1 MNTAVLPIRT
11 SPEPEQREAEFY
23 VEAKLKHSA
32 TGSDLSLK
40 FTNHTAW
47 PARIVDNM
55 SYRYYLDATEI
66 INAGFKPE
74 DIVVRVDRDQATM
87 YGEEYAAK
95 ISPITHYQD
104 NIYYIE
110 VTYPDGRAVMPIS
123 EGRNQ
128 CETMLALVFPNYQTG
143 WDATNDYSNSDLL
156 SLKENETAI
165 TDKITVYENG
175 VLIYGIEPDGTTPS
189 ETEKPEVSKIKGDT
203 NLNRTIET
211 ADLVLLNKHLIKETV
226 LKDQALLNADVNDDS
241 KLNVFDAIALK
252 RMILK

>member
-1 MNTAVLPIRT
+1 
-11 SPEPEQREAEFY
+11 
-23 VEAKLKHSA
+23 
-32 TGSDLSLK
+32 
-40 FTNHTAW
+40 
-47 PARIVDNM
+47 
-55 SYRYYLDATEI
+55 
-66 INAGFKPE
+66 
-74 DIVVRVDRDQATM
+74 
-87 YGEEYAAK
+87 
-95 ISPITHYQD
+95 
-104 NIYYIE
+104 
-110 VTYPDGRAVMPIS
+110 
-123 EGRNQ
+123 
-128 CETMLALVFPNYQTG
+128 MLALVFPNYQTG

-189 ETEKPEVSKIKGDT
+189 ETEKPEIPKIKGDT
-203 NLNRTIET
+203 NLNGTIET